1 MAVFLVA
8 FVSVKGRSAQRD
20 VIRTLAVDVL
30 SSQRAWAD
38 ATAQEQ
44 VVMDVQCSFSE
55 PKAMVRNADVCA

>member
-1 MAVFLVA
+1 MAVIFLV
-8 FVSVKGRSAQRD
+8 FERVKGRSMHMD

-44 VVMDVQCSFSE
+44 VAVDAECSCCE
-55 PKAMVRNADVCA
+55 PKAVVRNAYV